1 MEEMSY
7 VFLFASFCALN
18 VTFDIGLHVGVGGRR
33 EWRSRDYKFSRIY
46 RISFFVTHGAPLK
59 LLLLIFLE
67 IIKVWFCIFKKEK
80 SGFFKVFIKHLYR
93 NFTKNTWS
101 VLRTY
106 HDIIKRYTVLLLN
119 QVLIVYHLEMSC
131 LISFWPW
138 VFTGCRPCYMA
149 YINKYERYNSWT
161 FETLQNYQ

>member
-59 LLLLIFLE
+59 LLLPIFLE

-80 SGFFKVFIKHLYR
+80 SGFFKIFIKHLYR

-101 VLRTY
+101 VLQTY
-106 HDIIKRYTVLLLN
+106 HDIIKRYTVYWIKCWLFTIWRWVAWSASDLGSSRVV
-119 QVLIVYHLEMSC
+119 VLVTW
-131 LISFWPW
+131 LI
-138 VFTGCRPCYMA
+138 
-149 YINKYERYNSWT
+149 
-161 FETLQNYQ
+161 